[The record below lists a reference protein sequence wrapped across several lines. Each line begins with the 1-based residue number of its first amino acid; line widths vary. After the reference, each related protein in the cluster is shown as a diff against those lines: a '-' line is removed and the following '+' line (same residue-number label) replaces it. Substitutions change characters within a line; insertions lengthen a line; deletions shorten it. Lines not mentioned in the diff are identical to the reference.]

1 MMIQVELSQADF
13 GPSSSVLSA
22 ISEHCRYLV
31 VSHLLLYETFW
42 HFGALKWYFT
52 RLDFLLK
59 SQMGGYFGPER
70 SGNVAGKH
78 RHTHHYY
85 HCLLL
90 FVIII
95 LIIHLHHSF
104 CQNNHHRHHDH
115 DQLAGKL
122 TQEEVE
128 VAAWAVTLLQV

>member
-1 MMIQVELSQADF
+1 MMMIQVELSQADF

-31 VSHLLLYETFW
+31 VSHLLLYETFC
-42 HFGALKWYFT
+42 HFGALKSYFT

-95 LIIHLHHSF
+95 LIIYITEF
-104 CQNNHHRHHDH
+104 
-115 DQLAGKL
+115 GKIKASEML
-122 TQEEVE
+122 
-128 VAAWAVTLLQV
+128 VAPQISECFDLP